1 MELPEQMTAAVLTA
15 FGGPEALVVRHDVPV
30 PHPVG
35 EAVLIEVTGAGV
47 NNTDIWTREG
57 AYGRPGDPEAVA
69 GWKGVPLDFPRVQG
83 GDIAGRIVDV
93 GSSVGSERIGQRV
106 IVDPGIFDDTD
117 GEEPELVEVIGSERD
132 GGFAEYV
139 AVPSSSAHDVSG
151 SPLEDTQ
158 LACISIAYG
167 TAMGMLER
175 AQVRAGERILV
186 TGASG
191 GVGLALVQLAAAR
204 GAVVTALT
212 SNGKA
217 PSVIAAGAHDTVL
230 RDEWG
235 PDRDPVEL
243 DREFDVI
250 ADVVGDG
257 VFEKVLPAL
266 RTGGR
271 LVIAGAIAGPVVTLD
286 LRVLYLQ
293 RRRLIGST
301 MHTPAH
307 FEKLVEAVR
316 EGSIHPVVA
325 ETYPLVEIHRA
336 QARFLDKEFVGK
348 LVLVP

>member
-1 MELPEQMTAAVLTA
+1 MTAVVLTA
-15 FGGPEALVVRHDVPV
+15 FGGPNALVVRHDVPV
-30 PHPVG
+30 PHPAG
-35 EAVLIEVTGAGV
+35 DEVLIRVTGAGV

-57 AYGRPGDPEAVA
+57 AYGRPGDPDAVA
-69 GWKGVPLDFPRVQG
+69 GWKGAPLDFPRIQG

-93 GSSVGSERIGQRV
+93 GSSVEHGRIGQRV
-106 IVDPGIFDDTD
+106 IVDSGIFDDTD

-139 AVPSSSAHDVSG
+139 AVPSSSAHDVSD
-151 SPLEDTQ
+151 SPLDDRQ
-158 LACISIAYG
+158 LACVPIVYG

-175 AQVRAGERILV
+175 AHVRAGERILV

-204 GAVVTALT
+204 GAIVTALT
-212 SNGKA
+212 SRGKA
-217 PSVIAAGAHDTVL
+217 PSVVAAGAHDTML
-230 RDEWG
+230 REEWG
-235 PDRDPVEL
+235 SDRDPVQL

-257 VFEKVLPAL
+257 VFETVLPAL

-286 LRVLYLQ
+286 LRVLYLR

-301 MHTPAH
+301 MHTPTH
-307 FEKLVEAVR
+307 FRKLLETVR

-336 QARFLDKEFVGK
+336 QARFVDKDFVGK